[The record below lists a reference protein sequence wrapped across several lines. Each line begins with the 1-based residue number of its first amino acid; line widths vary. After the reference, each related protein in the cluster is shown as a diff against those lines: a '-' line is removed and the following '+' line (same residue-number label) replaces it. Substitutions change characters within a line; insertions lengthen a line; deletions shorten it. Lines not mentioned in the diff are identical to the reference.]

1 MRLIV
6 QKYGGTSVGTPE
18 RIRAVAQRLIDTQ
31 RDNCRVVAAISAMA
45 GVTDNLI
52 KLADGVSPN
61 PTHREMDILL
71 ATGEHAAS
79 ALTAMAVNALG
90 GRAISLTGAQAG
102 ILTDGVHTRAK
113 IANITPRQI
122 HELLADD
129 YIVIVAG
136 FQGQTAEGE
145 TTTLGRGGTDLTA
158 IALAG
163 ALEADACQIFTD
175 VDGVFTCD
183 PRVVAEA
190 KKIDEIAYDELLEM
204 AGAGSKVMQSR
215 AVEFAKKFGIPFEVR
230 SSFKGE
236 AGTISKEQTPNM
248 EDVVVRGVSV
258 DRKQAKV
265 TIAGVPDRAGI
276 ASRIFSAD
284 RFRQHHRRHDRA
296 KCFHARH
303 HRHFI
308 YNSRGRPE
316 TGEGIVESRRH
327 RNRRDRSHH
336 AERRREA
343 KCCWNWNALSLGRRC
358 APVSMSGPG
367 RNQHPA
373 DLDFRHQDRGH
384 HRRERLGT
392 RSAAHARGIWPGAS
406 GADRWINA
414 GCSRLTIANLIDVK
428 IPRALNPHLVTE
440 KSRIKNRAAEILQSR
455 SFDAVSLVGLFP
467 LRAVFQCDDRVS
479 RKTVETS
486 NDSANKHIDFPPAF
500 FGRFGFGR
508 FNRRF
513 AVTLQPRVQAFQFFR
528 RQLLEAGGLEFAGRH
543 HLLNVAGF
551 LLGPRYAGGK
561 KNSGEGYTDTA
572 NEAMRLA
579 TICHEAARLTATIG
593 WSSVRP
599 ESPRNR
605 TQ

>member
-6 QKYGGTSVGTPE
+6 QKYGGTSVGSPE

-52 KLADGVSPN
+52 KLAESVSPN
-61 PTHREMDILL
+61 PTQREMDILL
-71 ATGEHAAS
+71 ATGEHGAS

-102 ILTDGVHTRAK
+102 ILTDRVHTKAK

-204 AGAGSKVMQSR
+204 AGAGSKVMQPR

-265 TIAGVPDRAGI
+265 TIASVPDRAGI
-276 ASRIFSAD
+276 ASRIFSAIASANIIVD
-284 RFRQHHRRHDRA
+284 MIVQNVATHAITDISFTIHEADLKQTRELLNPVVTEIGATDLITQNGVA
-296 KCFHARH
+296 KL
-303 HRHFI
+303 
-308 YNSRGRPE
+308 SVV
-316 TGEGIVESRRH
+316 GIGM
-327 RNRRDRSHH
+327 RSH
-336 AERRREA
+336 
-343 KCCWNWNALSLGRRC
+343 
-358 APVSMSGPG
+358 SG
-367 RNQHPA
+367 
-373 DLDFRHQDRGH
+373 
-384 HRRERLGT
+384 
-392 RSAAHARGIWPGAS
+392 
-406 GADRWINA
+406 
-414 GCSRLTIANLIDVK
+414 V
-428 IPRALNPHLVTE
+428 
-440 KSRIKNRAAEILQSR
+440 
-455 SFDAVSLVGLFP
+455 
-467 LRAVFQCDDRVS
+467 
-479 RKTVETS
+479 
-486 NDSANKHIDFPPAF
+486 
-500 FGRFGFGR
+500 
-508 FNRRF
+508 
-513 AVTLQPRVQAFQFFR
+513 
-528 RQLLEAGGLEFAGRH
+528 
-543 HLLNVAGF
+543 
-551 LLGPRYAGGK
+551 
-561 KNSGEGYTDTA
+561 
-572 NEAMRLA
+572 
-579 TICHEAARLTATIG
+579 AARLFQCLGRAGINIQLISTSDIKIAVIIEESDLERAAQLTHEEFG
-593 WSSVRP
+593 LARLAPSGGLMPAVVR
-599 ESPRNR
+599 
-605 TQ
+605 